1 MLMRM
6 YSLYDSKTE
15 AYIPPFYSK
24 AKGDAI
30 RQITQVINDAN
41 SKHDFAKY
49 PEDFTLFELGVFD
62 DSTGIITPHMVNENM
77 GCLVNFKQSDSD
89 VN

>member
-1 MLMRM
+1 MLLKM

-15 AYIPPFYSK
+15 AYIAPFYSK

-30 RQITQVINDAN
+30 RQVTQIVNDPN
-41 SKHDFAKY
+41 SKHDFGKY
-49 PEDFTLFELGVFD
+49 PEDFTLFEVGVFD
-62 DSTGIITPHMVNENM
+62 DTTGMIMPHSANESL
-77 GCLVNFKQSDSD
+77 GCLVNFKNSES